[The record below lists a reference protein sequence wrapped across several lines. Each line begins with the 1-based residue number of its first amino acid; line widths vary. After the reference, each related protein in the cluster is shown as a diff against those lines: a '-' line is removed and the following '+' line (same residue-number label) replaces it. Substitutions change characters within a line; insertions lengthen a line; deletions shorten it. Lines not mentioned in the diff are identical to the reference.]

1 MKNKATN
8 KYKKR
13 SSKASLIIKISLL
26 LIASLAICVTAYGV
40 YLTKQVEHAAN
51 SAHEELEGR
60 DISTL
65 RDNKVEPIKDN
76 VSILFVGV
84 DDSDDRGQGSDH
96 SRSDALVL
104 ATLNNKTHTIK
115 MLSIPRDSYV
125 YIPKVE
131 YKDKITHAHALGG
144 TLATIDTVEEL
155 LDIPIDYYVRM
166 NFNAFIDVVDALGGI
181 EAEVPYALHE
191 LDEFDKFTINL
202 EPGLQ
207 HLNGSQ
213 ALALARTRKQDNDIE
228 RGKRQQ
234 EILTAIINKA
244 ASVSSITKYDDV
256 IKALGDNMKTDMT
269 FTEMKS
275 FLSYL
280 TKGVPRIDTLTLDGT
295 DDMSTGIYYYQLNQ
309 ESVNEVEEILK
320 NHLDLLDETSS
331 SLTNNNTD
339 SAASEE
345 SSVSE
350 PAQ

>member
-1 MKNKATN
+1 MKNK

-13 SSKASLIIKISLL
+13 SSRTSLIIKVSLL

-40 YLTKQVEHAAN
+40 YLTKQVKHAAD
-51 SAHEELEGR
+51 SAHENLDGR
-60 DISTL
+60 EVSAL
-65 RDNKVEPIKDN
+65 RESKVEPIHDN

-84 DDSDDRGQGSDH
+84 DDSDNRGQGSDH

-125 YIPKVE
+125 YIPKVG
-131 YKDKITHAHALGG
+131 YRDKITHAHALGG
-144 TLATIDTVEEL
+144 TLTTIDTVEKL

-202 EPGLQ
+202 KPGMQ
-207 HLNGSQ
+207 HLNGSE
-213 ALALARTRKQDNDIE
+213 ALALARTRKQDSDIE

-234 EILTAIINKA
+234 EILTAIINK
-244 ASVSSITKYDDV
+244 VSSVGSISKYDDV

-269 FTEMKS
+269 FDEMKS

-280 TKGVPRIDTLTLDGT
+280 TKGVPRIDTLNLEGT
-295 DDMSTGIYYYQLNQ
+295 DDMSTGVYYYQLNQ
-309 ESVNEVEEILK
+309 ESVNEVKETLQ
-320 NHLDLLDETSS
+320 NHLDLGENSS
-331 SLTNNNTD
+331 SLTNNDTD
-339 SAASEE
+339 SDSSEE
-345 SSVSE
+345 SSVN
-350 PAQ
+350 

>member
-1 MKNKATN
+1 MKNKATK

-13 SSKASLIIKISLL
+13 SSKASLIIKVSLL
-26 LIASLAICVTAYGV
+26 LVASLAICVTAYGV
-40 YLTKQVEHAAN
+40 YLTKQVEHAAD
-51 SAHEELEGR
+51 SAHEKLDGR
-60 DISTL
+60 EVSAL
-65 RDNKVEPIKDN
+65 RESKVEPIHDN

-84 DDSDDRGQGSDH
+84 DDSDNRGQGSDH

-125 YIPKVE
+125 YIPKVG
-131 YKDKITHAHALGG
+131 YKDKITHAHAMGG
-144 TLATIDTVEEL
+144 TLTTIETVEEL
-155 LDIPIDYYVRM
+155 FDIPINYYVRM

-202 EPGLQ
+202 KPGLQ
-207 HLNGSQ
+207 HLNGSE
-213 ALALARTRKQDNDIE
+213 ALALARTRKQDSDIE

-234 EILTAIINKA
+234 EILSAIIKKV
-244 ASVSSITKYDDV
+244 ASVDSITKYDNV

-280 TKGVPRIDTLTLDGT
+280 SKGAPRIDSLTLDGT
-295 DDMSTGIYYYQLNQ
+295 DDTSTGIYYYQLNQ
-309 ESVNEVEEILK
+309 DSVEETKEIFK
-320 NHLDLLDETSS
+320 NHLGLNEQSS
-331 SLTNNNTD
+331 SLTSGNTGTD
-339 SAASEE
+339 SAAS
-345 SSVSE
+345 SDDNSVTE
-350 PAQ
+350 